1 LGAVAAAGVG
11 LVTAVVNEPL
21 NARFE
26 GPEPVRPEDLERW
39 MRWHDVRLAL
49 GAIAA
54 VATASTL
61 NHRPI
66 RD

>member
-1 LGAVAAAGVG
+1 
-11 LVTAVVNEPL
+11 L